1 MQEAHF
7 PIILLEQIACNELV
21 TLTTITIETFRK
33 ALANSIALKMNWSE
47 GDTKKVA
54 EMVLSFFGFEDC
66 IIDNLLKPKDR
77 DVFYKLEN
85 EGLLKTFEEEVQI
98 QKGKLW
104 RIHYWMLNKPRIM
117 GLAKSPDEVKKQ
129 SIGEF
134 YDSMSD
140 DIWHDHVSD
149 EDE

>member
-1 MQEAHF
+1 MS
-7 PIILLEQIACNELV
+7 
-21 TLTTITIETFRK
+21 TITIKTFKK
-33 ALANSIALKMNWSE
+33 ALANSIALRLNWSE
-47 GDTKKVA
+47 GDTKEAA
-54 EMVLSFFGFEDC
+54 ELVLSFFGFEDS

-77 DVFYKLEN
+77 DIFYKLET

-117 GLAKSPDEVKKQ
+117 KLAKGPDEVKKQ
-129 SIGEF
+129 TIGEF

-149 EDE
+149 ESE